1 MGGVN
6 SLRTGDGATRAQS
19 QAQQDSGHLDEVV
32 RSTVEE
38 TLNAL
43 LDVGSESIVHGKE
56 EKGAEETRAGS
67 YKRGNCRP
75 NKNRLLGISVQAVR
89 IADDR
94 FRQRLRR
101 AGLLN
106 GIDSK
111 LGWLRGLQCTDF
123 ANDPFQSFAGG
134 IALKWSALTSAV
146 TVMLSDCNEM
156 ISWAL
161 NSPLDTL
168 EHSKTLGNSQI
179 SFLAPPARAALA
191 VCPSQ
196 STLTSAVAGQRSAAI
211 TSEKPTSRID
221 AYPF

>member
-1 MGGVN
+1 M
-6 SLRTGDGATRAQS
+6 
-19 QAQQDSGHLDEVV
+19 
-32 RSTVEE
+32 
-38 TLNAL
+38 
-43 LDVGSESIVHGKE
+43 HGKE
-56 EKGAEETRAGS
+56 EKGARRHGRAAMSGS
-67 YKRGNCRP
+67 CRP

-161 NSPLDTL
+161 MAKFSTL

-179 SFLAPPARAALA
+179 SFFSTLASTLA